1 MNFLEIT
8 QLAFHSVK
16 ANIVRTVIT
25 CCIIGFGIMA
35 LVGILTSVDGLKS
48 YLSKSFSSMGAGT
61 FKIRNR
67 SLGFNLD
74 SDADAP
80 QKVFRSITYLEATQ
94 FKNKFNDRYACSVQ
108 YIGNQGSTIKYS
120 NKKTNPNILVFG
132 SDENYITNES
142 YVLLQ
147 GRNFTET
154 ELKLGTNVVM
164 LGYTVAKKLF
174 GSNYSIDDKI
184 VRIDDVKFKVIAVL
198 DEKGSS
204 FISTD
209 NMVLIPLAKARQLY
223 PQDNPSYVISVKGDD
238 PENMEPVQNEAT
250 LLMRN
255 VRKLHPGED
264 INFDLL
270 KSDSISGMFVEKMSY
285 ATMAGFIIGIITLIG
300 AAIGL
305 MNIMLVSVTERTK
318 EIGTLKAIGADS
330 KTIRLQFL
338 LEAIIIC
345 QLGGLLGIILGI
357 IAGNAVSLSIGGA
370 FIIPWMWM
378 LVGVGFCLVV
388 GLISGIYPAFKAS
401 QLDPIEALRYE

>member
-1 MNFLEIT
+1 MNFLEVL
-8 QLAFHSVK
+8 QLAYRSVK

-74 SDADAP
+74 SDKDAP
-80 QKVFRSITYLEATQ
+80 VKVFRSITYLEAMQ
-94 FKNKFNDRYACSVQ
+94 FKAKFNERYATSIQ
-108 YIGNQGSTIKYS
+108 YIGNQGSTVKYS

-142 YVLLQ
+142 YSLLQ

-154 ELKLGTNVVM
+154 ELKTGTNVVL
-164 LGYTVAKKLF
+164 LGFTVAKKLF
-174 GSNYSIDDKI
+174 GKQYDITDKI
-184 VRIDDVKFKVIAVL
+184 VRIDDVKFKVIGVL

-204 FISTD
+204 FITTD
-209 NMVLIPLAKARQLY
+209 NLALIPLSKARQLY
-223 PQDNPSYVISVKGDD
+223 PQNNPSFVISVKGND
-238 PENMEPVQNEAT
+238 PENMTPVQDEAT

-264 INFDLL
+264 VNFDLL

-285 ATMAGFIIGIITLIG
+285 ATTAGFIIGIITLIG

-318 EIGTLKAIGADS
+318 EIGTLKAIGAMNQ
-330 KTIRLQFL
+330 TIRLQFL
-338 LEAIIIC
+338 LEAIVIC
-345 QLGGLLGIILGI
+345 QMGGILGILLGI
-357 IAGNAVSLSIGGA
+357 IAGNAVSLSIGGT
-370 FIIPWMWM
+370 FIIPWVWM
-378 LVGVGFCLVV
+378 LMGVVFCLVV
-388 GLISGIYPAFKAS
+388 GLVSGIYPAFKAS
-401 QLDPIEALRYE
+401 KLNPIEALRYE